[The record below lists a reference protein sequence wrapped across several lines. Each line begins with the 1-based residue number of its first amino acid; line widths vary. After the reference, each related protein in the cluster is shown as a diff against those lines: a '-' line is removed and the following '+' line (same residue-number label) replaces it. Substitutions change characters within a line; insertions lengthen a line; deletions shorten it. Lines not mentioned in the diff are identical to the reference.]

1 MKRVIP
7 KLLLFFCLIPWGAA
21 MIFTVVDCIF
31 NIMYLDWL
39 WIPDWCMTIFNLLSY
54 YMIELIVFALFG
66 IFSAYIFFGKAYKA
80 VLLTVF
86 AFAGTIFFP
95 FTRYFIGHMLLTG
108 TMYDTAMLA
117 YFNENWLFAENLL
130 MNAILFLIAALLTKL
145 FASMLFKHP
154 GDVPKKM
161 LSLRNP
167 LNLAA
172 LIFCSAA
179 VIMASILF
187 VSFGE
192 LSFES
197 VLSLLVEYLVNAVR
211 FFVIVGIAFF
221 ARKEMRT
228 SDSVSSK
235 NIKL

>member
-1 MKRVIP
+1 MEIFMKRVIP

-21 MIFTVVDCIF
+21 MIFTVIDCIF

-39 WIPDWCMTIFNLLSY
+39 WIPDWCMKIFNLLSY
-54 YMIELIVFALFG
+54 YTIELMLFSLFG
-66 IFSAYIFFGKAYKA
+66 IFSAHIFYGKAYKA
-80 VLLTVF
+80 VLLTAL
-86 AFAGTIFFP
+86 AFAGTVVFP
-95 FTRYFIGHMLLTG
+95 LTRYFVGHMLLTG

-130 MNAILFLIAALLTKL
+130 LNAILFLIAVLLTKL
-145 FASMLFKHP
+145 FASVVFKNP
-154 GDVPKKM
+154 GRMPEKM

-187 VSFGE
+187 ISVGE

-197 VLSLLVEYLVNAVR
+197 VLSLLVEYLINAVR
-211 FFVIVGIAFF
+211 FFVIAGIAFI
-221 ARKEMRT
+221 ARKGMRA
-228 SDSVSSK
+228 SDPNTGK
-235 NIKL
+235 

>member
-7 KLLLFFCLIPWGAA
+7 KLLLFFCLIPWAAA

-39 WIPDWCMTIFNLLSY
+39 WIPDWCMKIFNLLSY
-54 YMIELIVFALFG
+54 YMIELTAFALFG

-80 VLLTVF
+80 ALLTVF
-86 AFAGTIFFP
+86 TFACAILFP
-95 FTRYFIGHMLLTG
+95 LSRYFVGHMLLTG

-130 MNAILFLIAALLTKL
+130 MNALLLLIAMLLTKL
-145 FASMLFKHP
+145 FAGVIFKNHRE
-154 GDVPKKM
+154 VPEKM

-187 VSFGE
+187 VTFGE
-192 LSFES
+192 FTLES
-197 VLSLLVEYLVNAVR
+197 VLSLLLEYAINAVR
-211 FFVIVGIAFF
+211 FFVIVCIAFYV
-221 ARKEMRT
+221 RKKVRIFE
-228 SDSVSSK
+228 SPVSK
-235 NIKL
+235 